1 MSVRRAGLVSVTG
14 DKREEVERKV
24 GRNKALPE
32 RKDMVGVW
40 IGSSGPDLPAQQSIR
55 LVGYA
60 VMTDFGYLHY
70 NPPWI
75 LESAEV
81 TDEPVQ
87 YVKASGY
94 GRPCTVL

>member
-40 IGSSGPDLPAQQSIR
+40 IGSSGPDLPAQIYKACGVCRHGR
-55 LVGYA
+55 LWLFA
-60 VMTDFGYLHY
+60 LQAPLDT
-70 NPPWI
+70 
-75 LESAEV
+75 
-81 TDEPVQ
+81 
-87 YVKASGY
+87 
-94 GRPCTVL
+94 